1 MNDQSPLS
9 AEQLAQAT
17 SRALPP
23 DAALD
28 VETVSLR
35 EGFLHLGRAVEAANS
50 DFDEAALLSK
60 VMGASRPAARPEKR
74 WWPLVLT
81 AALAASALVA
91 IVRTVAVLPGSRN
104 EITVTSKAPHQPAI
118 VGSGPD
124 AAASVSQLAWSDP
137 LDEEIASA
145 QDAVGLLSGR
155 HPDLDGSLMNFGSR
169 LEALAA
175 ELESGSL

>member
-1 MNDQSPLS
+1 MNDESPLT

-23 DAALD
+23 GAALD
-28 VETVSLR
+28 PQKTASLR
-35 EGFLHLGRAVEAANS
+35 EGYLHFGRSVEAANRE
-50 DFDEAALLSK
+50 FDEAAFLSK
-60 VMGASRPAARPEKR
+60 LTAATETTLRPNKN

-91 IVRTVAVLPGSRN
+91 IVRTVAVWPAPQKEVVTAPQLPSTP
-104 EITVTSKAPHQPAI
+104 ESPAGATDSI
-118 VGSGPD
+118 
-124 AAASVSQLAWSDP
+124 SQLAWSDP

-145 QDAVGLLSGR
+145 QDAVGRLGGG
-155 HPDLDGSLMNFGSR
+155 PADLDGSLMSFGSR